1 MTDHYILD
9 ASICLALLF
18 NDNPLQNIKAKRFF
32 RQVESSIFKAD
43 LSLLTLND
51 LIISIEKMYDL
62 NRRQYMMEL
71 RDLVSLKGIRIIE
84 IKKFDCLHLLRKYEK
99 NHLTFTD
106 TYLLWL
112 SEKQK
117 LTLMTVN
124 RRLENYCSSSSK
136 L

>member
-1 MTDHYILD
+1 MKSHYILD
-9 ASICLALLF
+9 VSICLALLF

-84 IKKFDCLHLLRKYEK
+84 LKKADCLHLLRRYEK
-99 NHLTFTD
+99 THLNFTD
-106 TYLLWL
+106 EYVLWL
-112 SEKQK
+112 SEKQQVS
-117 LTLMTVN
+117 LATFN
-124 RRLENYCSSSSK
+124 RRLANSDNV
-136 L
+136 